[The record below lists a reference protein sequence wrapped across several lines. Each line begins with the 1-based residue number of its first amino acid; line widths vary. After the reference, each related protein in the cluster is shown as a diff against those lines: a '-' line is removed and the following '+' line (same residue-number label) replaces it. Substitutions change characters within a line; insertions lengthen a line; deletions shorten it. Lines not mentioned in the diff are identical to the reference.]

1 MELKK
6 LRKENKPQC
15 IVLCYRWPGQFVL
28 VCGVRWL
35 GAGVEGQDA
44 VVSIKEA
51 IDMLSRKP
59 DGQLCK
65 DAIRNMKV
73 NS

>member
-1 MELKK
+1 
-6 LRKENKPQC
+6 
-15 IVLCYRWPGQFVL
+15 
-28 VCGVRWL
+28 
-35 GAGVEGQDA
+35 VEGQDA